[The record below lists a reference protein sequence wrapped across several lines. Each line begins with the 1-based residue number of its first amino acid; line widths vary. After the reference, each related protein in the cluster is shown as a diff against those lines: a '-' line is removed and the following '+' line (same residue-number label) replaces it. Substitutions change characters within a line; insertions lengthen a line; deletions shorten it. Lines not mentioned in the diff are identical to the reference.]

1 MVGIAGMLEANARNE
16 FGRGD
21 RMIES
26 YMEVGRVTN
35 CV

>member
-1 MVGIAGMLEANARNE
+1 MLEANARNE
-16 FGRGD
+16 FRCGG

-26 YMEVGRVTN
+26 YMEVGRLTD